1 MIGTSRAG
9 CLVGTWGRAS
19 TQMRENVISAQSFH
33 SLGES
38 FSNKHL
44 LLGAA
49 LSKAT
54 GDTSGFVSKIVKT
67 TAET

>member
-1 MIGTSRAG
+1 
-9 CLVGTWGRAS
+9 
-19 TQMRENVISAQSFH
+19 MRENVISAQSFH

-38 FSNKHL
+38 FSDKHL
-44 LLGAA
+44 PLGVA